1 MPSVVLDA
9 SAAIELLL
17 RTPAGDRADAALR
30 GNRVVVP
37 AHFDAEVFSALGRL
51 VRGRALEE
59 KLVEPILDELAHAP
73 FLRYTLQPLLAAAWE
88 LRHNLALRDAL
99 YVSLA
104 RRLGAT
110 FVTADARLA
119 KAPALG
125 VDVVLAVS
133 SG

>member
-1 MPSVVLDA
+1 MPSAVLDA

-17 RTPAGDRADAALR
+17 RTPAGDRAGTALR
-30 GNRVVVP
+30 GHRVVVP

-51 VRGRALEE
+51 VRGGDLAE

-73 FLRYTLQPLLAAAWE
+73 FLRYALQPLLADAWE

-104 RRLGAT
+104 RRLGAA
-110 FVTADARLA
+110 FITADARLA

-125 VDVVLAVS
+125 VEVILAVS
-133 SG
+133 SS